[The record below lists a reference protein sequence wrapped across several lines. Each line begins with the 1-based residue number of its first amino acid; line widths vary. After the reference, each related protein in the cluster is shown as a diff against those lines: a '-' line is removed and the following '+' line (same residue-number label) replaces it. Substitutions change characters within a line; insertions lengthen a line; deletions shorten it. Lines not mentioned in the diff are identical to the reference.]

1 MTLLENHYII
11 LEAEDRTMAAKSGSG
26 EGRKIGLWAIIV
38 GGMAAILAVA
48 SFFTQIADVEGQLME
63 RDGLTVIALH
73 VDSLFIYL
81 SAMIAVTGYII
92 SWWHKLPAG
101 ILLILAGVFFI
112 VIEFLPD
119 SLMAPIPAA
128 ASEAGVEVEVEPAF
142 VFGIPALVAGALF
155 LWYWWVAEK
164 SI

>member
-1 MTLLENHYII
+1 
-11 LEAEDRTMAAKSGSG
+11 MATTIESNR
-26 EGRKIGLWAIIV
+26 GRRVKLAAIIV
-38 GGMAAILAVA
+38 GGVAAILAVA
-48 SFFTQIADVEGQLME
+48 SFFTQIVDVDDQLME

-81 SAMIAVTGYII
+81 SAVIAVTGYII

-101 ILLILAGVFFI
+101 ILLFLAGIFFV

-128 ASEAGVEVEVEPAF
+128 ATEPGVEVEAEPAF
-142 VFGIPALVAGALF
+142 VFGIPALIAGILY
-155 LWYWWVAEK
+155 LWYWRVSEK